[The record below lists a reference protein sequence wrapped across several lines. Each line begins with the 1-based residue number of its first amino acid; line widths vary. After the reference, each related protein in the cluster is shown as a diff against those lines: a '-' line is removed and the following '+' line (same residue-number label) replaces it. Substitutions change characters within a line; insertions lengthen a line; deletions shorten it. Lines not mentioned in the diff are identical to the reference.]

1 MNLCGH
7 ISPMNFLVNEAKFGI
22 FPGEVLTSRR
32 DKACADE
39 GKGVWMLGR
48 AEYLSIPICRVL
60 MQGKG

>member
-1 MNLCGH
+1 MNLCCH

-22 FPGEVLTSRR
+22 FPEEVLTSRQSMR
-32 DKACADE
+32 RRRE
-39 GKGVWMLGR
+39 GDWMLGR